1 MVMIEALI
9 AGISFFIGF
18 CVTYIPLKSE
28 IEKLKKKIEEQDSTI
43 NGFVLTRQSKFIK
56 DDENEQKTEN

>member
-9 AGISFFIGF
+9 AGTSFFIGF
-18 CVTYIPLKSE
+18 CVTYIPLKSK
-28 IEKLKKKIEEQDSTI
+28 IEELKKKIETQDSII
-43 NGFVLTRQSKFIK
+43 NGFMLTRQSKFIK